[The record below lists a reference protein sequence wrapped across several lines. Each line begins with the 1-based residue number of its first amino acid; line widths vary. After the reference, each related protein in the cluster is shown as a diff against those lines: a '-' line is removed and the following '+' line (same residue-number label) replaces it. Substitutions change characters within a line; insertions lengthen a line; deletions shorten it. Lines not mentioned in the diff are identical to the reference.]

1 MFRCF
6 FFTTEQGR
14 TMKLMLNSGTARTAP
29 FATALKTGLLCLHLC
44 LVPGLSACSK
54 SVDKVDDIRPVKVI
68 RVTASSISEVAEY
81 AGDVRARVTTRIGFR
96 VGGKIVTRKVDV
108 GSSVKKGQI
117 LMQLDAQDQELLQT
131 QALSSVKAY
140 EIARDYALS
149 EFNRYRNLYEKKFV
163 SQTLL
168 DSKEAAYRSA
178 QANYD
183 QSVANNRY
191 QSNQTNYTTL
201 VANADGVVTSIDAE
215 VGQVVTAG
223 TPVLQIANPGEM
235 EIVVAIP
242 EDKVDKIRQL
252 NNVQVRLWAQP
263 KNLISGVIREISPI
277 ADPVTRTFTIKISLP
292 EQPEEMHLGMTA
304 YAIFT
309 SKSPAR
315 LITLPITALLEYK
328 NGYAVWV
335 VENGLLKL
343 VPVVTGDTSGNEV
356 IITSNLTEGQT
367 VVIAGVASLHAGQK
381 VTVLINTTESN

>member
-1 MFRCF
+1 M
-6 FFTTEQGR
+6 T
-14 TMKLMLNSGTARTAP
+14 LILNSRCCGLDAP
-29 FATALKTGLLCLHLC
+29 APLATALRTGLL
-44 LVPGLSACSK
+44 LVLFSLPGCSK
-54 SVDKVDDIRPVKVI
+54 SIDKIDDVRPVKVI
-68 RVTASSISEVAEY
+68 KVSPSSISEVAEY

-96 VGGKIVTRKVDV
+96 VSGKIVARKVDV
-108 GSSVKKGQI
+108 GSAVKKGQI
-117 LMQLDAQDQELLQT
+117 LMQLDPQDQELLQT
-131 QALSSVKAY
+131 QALSSVKAS

-149 EFNRYRNLYEKKFV
+149 EFNRYRNLYDKKFV

-263 KNLISGVIREISPI
+263 KNLIDGVIREISPI

-292 EQPEEMHLGMTA
+292 EQPQEMHLGMTA

-315 LITLPITALLEYK
+315 QITLPITALLEYK

-335 VENGLLKL
+335 VENNLLKL
-343 VPVVTGDTSGNEV
+343 VPVETGDSSGNDV
-356 IITSNLTEGQT
+356 IITGNLKEGQA

-381 VTVLINTTESN
+381 VTVMRDSAN

>member
-1 MFRCF
+1 M
-6 FFTTEQGR
+6 T
-14 TMKLMLNSGTARTAP
+14 LILNSRSCGLDTPAP
-29 FATALKTGLLCLHLC
+29 FATALQTGLL
-44 LVPGLSACSK
+44 LVLFSLPGCSK
-54 SVDKVDDIRPVKVI
+54 SIDKIDDVRPVKVI
-68 RVTASSISEVAEY
+68 KVSPSSISEVAEY

-96 VGGKIVTRKVDV
+96 VSGKIVARKVDV
-108 GSSVKKGQI
+108 GSAVKKGQI
-117 LMQLDAQDQELLQT
+117 LMQLDPQDQELLQT
-131 QALSSVKAY
+131 QALSSVKAS

-149 EFNRYRNLYEKKFV
+149 EFNRYRNLYDKKFV

-201 VANADGVVTSIDAE
+201 AANADGVVTSIDAE

-263 KNLISGVIREISPI
+263 KNLIDGVIREISPI

-292 EQPEEMHLGMTA
+292 EQPQEMHLGMTA

-315 LITLPITALLEYK
+315 QITLPITALLEYK

-335 VENGLLKL
+335 VENNLLKL
-343 VPVVTGDTSGNEV
+343 VPVETGDSSGNDV
-356 IITSNLTEGQT
+356 IITGNLKEGQA

-381 VTVLINTTESN
+381 VTVMKDSTN